1 MMASVGFG
9 LAAFVYVA
17 FILVLCRAL
26 SINQLWMDK

>member
-9 LAAFVYVA
+9 LAAFGYVA

-26 SINQLWMDK
+26 SINQLWRDK